1 MYLGGMSFAGH
12 VMDMISRIK
21 ANQARRRDPFD
32 RDVKVRARR
41 LRPELLEP
49 CPPEVLEA
57 IRTKAK
63 LEQARIRKVQLVLIA
78 GLVLIA
84 AFLLWLS

>member
-1 MYLGGMSFAGH
+1 MSFAGH

-32 RDVKVRARR
+32 RDVKVRARQ

-49 CPPEVLEA
+49 CPPEVLAA
-57 IRTKAK
+57 IRSRA
-63 LEQARIRKVQLVLIA
+63 EQQRSRTHRIQAVVFAALVLIK
-78 GLVLIA
+78 VL
-84 AFLLWLS
+84 LLCLL